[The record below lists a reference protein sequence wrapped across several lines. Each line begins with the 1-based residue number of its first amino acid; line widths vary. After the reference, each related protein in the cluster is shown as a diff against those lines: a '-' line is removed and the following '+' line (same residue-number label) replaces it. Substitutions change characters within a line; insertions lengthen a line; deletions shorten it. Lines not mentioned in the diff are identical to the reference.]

1 MHATTK
7 PFSPKQVQKA
17 RVETQNEP
25 PTKREKKEKEKPTLC
40 GKNGARLF

>member
-1 MHATTK
+1 VHAITK

-25 PTKREKKEKEKPTLC
+25 PQKEKERKRK
-40 GKNGARLF
+40 GK